1 MWSPKVRDWT
11 AAATICLIAAAASRS
26 VYGIEKPAGAVLNP
40 QSLLD
45 AARRDDID
53 AIKSLLA
60 SGVDADAKSE
70 DGSTALTW
78 AAMRG
83 NTAMAEQLLAA
94 GANPNISNMYG
105 VAPLQVAI
113 ENAATE
119 VARILL
125 LKGADPNAARENGE
139 TPLMTAAR
147 LGNGEIVKLLLS
159 RHADPNAREKS
170 FGQNSVMWAAGSPDI
185 IRMLIEAG
193 ADLKVTTNV
202 WDVKGAIPGSSFRT
216 VGATGVPW
224 VFQGDYVSKKGG
236 QNALMFAVQ
245 KRNVDSARMLLDAG
259 LDVNSASAD
268 KTTPLLLAVYKWESA
283 DGRSVTFAPD
293 LAMASFLL
301 DRGAAIDVAD
311 TQGYTPLHG
320 AVLAA
325 SNLIAGAN
333 RARSGRA
340 GGAGAAGRGGAA
352 GGRGGPAASASR
364 ADWIQ
369 VVNRLL
375 DGGAD
380 QNAAVI
386 YPTIGPTGA
395 RLNPPPGGSTPLH
408 IATVASDVELVQL
421 LCGRSANPNAVRK
434 DGLSSLALA
443 VQADN
448 VDVVKALVAAGADL
462 RQRYNPS
469 TMVADPIEALA
480 LTRHSQTIMH
490 IAALAGSPKSIE
502 YLFSLGVSVTETN
515 AEGETPLE
523 MAENQEVFQYV
534 LAYEGT
540 GAGGGTWRPRDF
552 ATSDAIKRLL
562 NLPTLASYSNGLVR

>member
-1 MWSPKVRDWT
+1 MLEAAERDD
-11 AAATICLIAAAASRS
+11 
-26 VYGIEKPAGAVLNP
+26 
-40 QSLLD
+40 LD
-45 AARRDDID
+45 AV
-53 AIKSLLA
+53 KSLVA
-60 SGVDADAKSE
+60 SGVDVNTKNE
-70 DGSTALTW
+70 DGTTALTW
-78 AAMRG
+78 AAMRS
-83 NTAMAEQLLAA
+83 NAAMAERLLAA
-94 GANPNISNMYG
+94 GADPNISNIYG

-119 VARILL
+119 IAQMLL
-125 LKGADPNAARENGE
+125 LKGANPNTARESGE

-159 RHADPNAREKS
+159 RRADPNARERR
-170 FGQNSVMWAAGSPDI
+170 FGQNSLMWAAGSPEI
-185 IRMLIEAG
+185 VRMLIAAG
-193 ADLKVTTNV
+193 ADVQATTNV
-202 WDVKGAIPGSSFRT
+202 WDVKATIPGSSFRT

-283 DGRSVTFAPD
+283 DGRSVSFAPD
-293 LAMASFLL
+293 LGMASLLL
-301 DRGAAIDVAD
+301 DRGAAINVAD

-325 SNLIAGAN
+325 SNLVV
-333 RARSGRA
+333 RASRNTRSGRA
-340 GGAGAAGRGGAA
+340 GGAGGAARGGAI
-352 GGRGGPAASASR
+352 GGRGGPADPASR
-364 ADWIQ
+364 AEWMQ
-369 VVNRLL
+369 VVRRLL

-380 QNAAVI
+380 PNAAVI
-386 YPTIGPTGA
+386 YPTTGATGA

-408 IATVASDVELVQL
+408 IAAVASDVELVQL
-421 LCGRSANPNAVRK
+421 LSSRGANPNAVRK
-434 DGLSSLALA
+434 DGLSPLALA

-462 RQRYNPS
+462 RQRCNPS
-469 TMVADPIEALA
+469 TLVADPVEAIA
-480 LTRHSQTIMH
+480 LIRHDQTIMH
-490 IAALAGSPKSIE
+490 IAALAASPKSIE
-502 YLFSLGVSVTETN
+502 YLFSLGVAVTETN

-523 MAENQEVFQYV
+523 VAENQEVFQYV

-552 ATSDAIKRLL
+552 ATSDTIKRLL
-562 NLPTLASYSNGLVR
+562 NLPTLASYSDGLVR

>member
-1 MWSPKVRDWT
+1 MWSTKIRDWT
-11 AAATICLIAAAASRS
+11 AAATICLIAAAA
-26 VYGIEKPAGAVLNP
+26 VLDA

-94 GANPNISNMYG
+94 GADPNISNMYG

-113 ENAATE
+113 ENSATE

-125 LKGADPNAARENGE
+125 LKGANPNAARESGE

-159 RHADPNAREKS
+159 RHADPNAREKR
-170 FGQNSVMWAAGSPDI
+170 FGQNAVMWAAGSPDI
-185 IRMLIEAG
+185 IRMLFDAS
-193 ADLKVTTNV
+193 ADLQVTTNV
-202 WDVKGAIPGSSFRT
+202 WDVKAAIPGSSFRT

-268 KTTPLLLAVYKWESA
+268 KTTPLLLAVYKWETT
-283 DGRSVTFAPD
+283 DGRSVAFAPD

-301 DRGAAIDVAD
+301 DRGAAINVAD

-325 SNLIAGAN
+325 GNLVVSVN
-333 RARSGRA
+333 RSARGGRA
-340 GGAGAAGRGGAA
+340 GGAGAAARGGAV
-352 GGRGGPAASASR
+352 GGRGVAAASASR
-364 ADWIQ
+364 ADWIR
-369 VVNRLL
+369 VVSRLL

-380 QNAAVI
+380 PNAAVI
-386 YPTIGPTGA
+386 YPTIGPAGA

-421 LCGRSANPNAVRK
+421 LCARSANPNAVRK

-502 YLFSLGVSVTETN
+502 YLFSLGVPLTETN

-562 NLPTLASYSNGLVR
+562 NLPTLASYSDGIVR